1 MTTTPFLHTLLD
13 EYRRAQSY
21 SFRLVC
27 DLDPDQMA
35 WRPHEQS
42 SAIGWHFGHTAA
54 VNHYLVRN
62 LTAATP
68 SIDPRL
74 DRLFDS
80 ATMEPERGALPE
92 IEEALAYR
100 RAITSFT
107 EQTIATI
114 AAGAVGAPEQLGIIA
129 VGMLTAVIN
138 HEYQH
143 DKWIAEVR
151 ADLGVAPTPPP
162 EPNDLTACVEGYVV
176 ITSAQEQTGHC

>member
-21 SFRLVC
+21 SVRLVS
-27 DLDPDQMA
+27 DLDPDQVA
-35 WRPHEQS
+35 WRPHERS
-42 SAIGWHFGHTAA
+42 SAIGWHLGHTAA

-62 LTAATP
+62 LTAAAP
-68 SIDPRL
+68 SIDHHL

-80 ATMEPERGALPE
+80 ATIEPERGSLPP
-92 IEEALAYR
+92 IERTLAYR
-100 RAITSFT
+100 HAITSFT
-107 EQTIATI
+107 EATITTI
-114 AAGAVGAPEQLGIIA
+114 AAGSVSAPKQLGIIA

-151 ADLGVAPTPPP
+151 ADLGVPPTPPP
-162 EPNDLTACVEGYVV
+162 EPNDLTTCVEGYLV
-176 ITSAQEQTGHC
+176 ITSAQEQTAH